1 MSDHILTTFHVYD
14 NKFSIL
20 KAHITGLIFGIIGWI
35 VGWYGLVLITATV
48 SNGDS
53 YVKGSNGWLI
63 KPKDIQNL
71 GILFAILMGIVTW
84 FQRMA
89 AVQGGEQ

>member
-1 MSDHILTTFHVYD
+1 MSDYKIATFRIYD
-14 NKFSIL
+14 QTFTVL
-20 KAHITGLIFGIIGWI
+20 RAHISGLFFGIIGWI
-35 VGWYGLVLITATV
+35 IGWYGLVLITATV
-48 SNGDS
+48 KNGEN
-53 YVKGSNGWLI
+53 YVDGSKGWLI

-71 GILFAILMGIVTW
+71 GILFAVLMGIVTW